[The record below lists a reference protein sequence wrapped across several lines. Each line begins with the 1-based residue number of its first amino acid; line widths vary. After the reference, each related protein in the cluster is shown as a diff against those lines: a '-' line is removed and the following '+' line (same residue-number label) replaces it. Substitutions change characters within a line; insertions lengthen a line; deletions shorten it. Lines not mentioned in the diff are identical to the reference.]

1 MYKSRLIYLA
11 ILIASFIFSQALYE
25 SVAFMTFMVILM
37 LPLVSV
43 FLAIIS
49 YVALSIDFDSR
60 SRSVFRF
67 DNFSIKISV
76 RNYSPFISPS
86 IRINCFM
93 PDDDGVKIEKVS
105 FVINASVGTGG
116 SFDYIRS
123 FANRGVYKL
132 SIDSAE
138 YYDFL
143 KLIRIK
149 KKVSKTVYVRSR
161 PRNIEL
167 GLPAISEQQKQENSM
182 LVGDALVNRGGDMF
196 GVKEYAYGDSV
207 KNVHWKLSAKSDKL
221 VVKTFAENV
230 YEKAIVIADMSAYC
244 ESDVMSKAMTD
255 CVAEVTLSAMHSYYA
270 SSVNFRLIFNVAK
283 NENSQLFIS
292 SASEL
297 YDAQG
302 AIAITPMVSDTNVI
316 DILKNVDFDAVSGS
330 EVCIIT
336 SFASDDM
343 LKNIKKMFI
352 DKKNGLRVI
361 RISEYEAFEKDGV
374 LSYTREFIERRCKNK
389 ADETF
394 RKNRHENYI
403 S

>member
-25 SVAFMTFMVILM
+25 SVAFMTFIVILM

-43 FLAIIS
+43 FLALIS
-49 YVALSIDFDSR
+49 YAALSIDFDSR

-67 DNFSIKISV
+67 DDFLIKISV

-86 IRINCFM
+86 ICINCSM
-93 PDDDGVKIEKVS
+93 PDDDGIKIEKVS
-105 FVINASVGTGG
+105 FMANASVGMGG

-123 FANRGVYKL
+123 FANRRIYKL

-149 KKVSKTVYVRSR
+149 KKISKTVYVRSK

-167 GLPAISEQQKQENSM
+167 GLPVISDQQKQENSM
-182 LVGDALVNRGGDMF
+182 FVGNALVNRGGDMF
-196 GVKEYAYGDSV
+196 GVKEYAYGDSM
-207 KNVHWKLSAKSDKL
+207 KNVHWKLSAKSDEL
-221 VVKTFAENV
+221 VVKTFAENI
-230 YEKAIVIADMSAYC
+230 YEKAIVIADMSAYY
-244 ESDVMSKAMTD
+244 ESDVKSRAMTD
-255 CVAEVTLSAMHSYYA
+255 CIAEAALSAIRSYYA
-270 SSVNFRLIFNVAK
+270 SAVNFRLIFNVAK
-283 NENSQLFIS
+283 NQNSQFLIS

-297 YDAQG
+297 FDAQG
-302 AIAITPMVSDTNVI
+302 AIAMTPMVPDTSVT
-316 DILKNVDFDAVSGS
+316 DILRNVDFDAVSGC

-352 DKKNGLRVI
+352 DKKSGLRVI

-389 ADETF
+389 VDETF
-394 RKNRHENYI
+394 
-403 S
+403 